1 MSPTPTGHVHRAW
14 RAKPTL
20 TLAALTVILLSSTL
34 VQGKQQAPSNSSPT
48 TPILAADDDVCAT
61 LWGRQECG
69 FLGITK
75 DGCQQRQCCWS
86 PTLVPVPWCFQKK
99 NEEYLCAAD
108 VVTRRDCGYLGIDS
122 KECNDRNCC
131 WDPTP
136 SNLNAP
142 FCFLKQHSCKGYEV
156 KTVEESETGT
166 VLHLGLAGGAQGC
179 SRFGQD
185 IPNLAVHI
193 DYETESRVRVKIIDS
208 DNKRYE
214 IPAFALPNPESTARR
229 NAKRDYTVRYNK
241 NPFTFAITRV
251 STGEVIFDSSVAG
264 MDSLVFEDEYLE
276 ISSVL
281 PEDANI
287 FGLGEV
293 VTAFRRDPRG
303 TRQTMWARDAA
314 TPVDENLYGSHPFHL
329 EMRKDLAH
337 GVFLRNSN
345 GMDVII
351 TPKKITY
358 KVIGGILDFTIF
370 LGPTPTDVI
379 KQYTELIGRPHMP
392 PAWSLGFHQSRY
404 GYNNIGEVEE
414 VVKRYRQENL
424 PLDGVWI
431 DIDYMDAFKDFTY
444 DETKFPQA
452 RMRSLAGDLAAHNQ
466 SMVLIIDP
474 GIPITPGYE
483 PYDSGMKEDIFIKT
497 LTGKPVEGRVW
508 PGQTYYPDFMN
519 TNETWAYW
527 QRQLHK
533 TREDIGENVY
543 PWIDMNEPANFCN
556 GPCTK
561 DSPGFNPALDKEN
574 AANAFLTNALADRD
588 KDIRIPAEIEI
599 LKKRQDK
606 AAPVNLK
613 YAINNAGRQA
623 PLDEK
628 TLAEN
633 AVHKNGLRLTDTHN
647 LYGHTEAMAT
657 HHALLQLKPDTRPF
671 ILTRSSFP
679 GTGDNWSEW
688 SHLYFSVPGV
698 LSFGL
703 FGVPF
708 TGADICG
715 FIGNTTEE
723 LCLRWHQLGALYP
736 FARNHNT
743 IGAASQEPY
752 VWPKSVLP
760 AARQALQIRYS
771 LLPYLYTLFDR
782 AHKSG
787 NPVWRP
793 LFFGFPQDPS
803 FVLKIDRQF
812 LLGDAILVSPALYKG
827 LIQVKAYF
835 PGKGRW
841 FDLWTHQCVIEADRD
856 LAHSAL
862 KLKARAAKA
871 KAAEGGED
879 ERAHRYKFL
888 PAKVES
894 DPIPM
899 SLQGGHIITI
909 HQTTKL
915 TVAETRLQPL
925 GLIVALDETGF
936 AKGEIYVD
944 DGTSVNNQVAANVT
958 WELHAGK
965 QLISNALLKWPGQ
978 AAGAQDV
985 GGSRV
990 EEMSAAEAQAFRV
1003 QMGHSDR
1010 IEKVVVL
1017 GLNFAR
1023 LGGEQDLDL
1032 NVAASQ
1038 VGFDVTGS
1046 GSRTIVG
1053 GPQQLHRQGQKQ
1065 QQRHRRRSQEVV
1077 EDEQD
1082 NFFTDA
1088 EAAAQSPEK
1097 RPVAAARVN
1106 ALQELNIN
1114 GVAVSFG
1121 GQGGVA
1127 PVNRTKGVD
1136 AATGLGWEINEAAG
1150 SLTLTGLKIDLFAG
1164 WFIHWKL
1171 E

>member
-1 MSPTPTGHVHRAW
+1 M
-14 RAKPTL
+14 
-20 TLAALTVILLSSTL
+20 
-34 VQGKQQAPSNSSPT
+34 NS
-48 TPILAADDDVCAT
+48 
-61 LWGRQECG
+61 
-69 FLGITK
+69 
-75 DGCQQRQCCWS
+75 
-86 PTLVPVPWCFQKK
+86 
-99 NEEYLCAAD
+99 
-108 VVTRRDCGYLGIDS
+108 
-122 KECNDRNCC
+122 
-131 WDPTP
+131 
-136 SNLNAP
+136 
-142 FCFLKQHSCKGYEV
+142 YEV
-156 KTVEESETGT
+156 KSVEESATGT
-166 VLHLGLAGGAQGC
+166 MLHLGLLGGPQGC

-208 DNKRYE
+208 NNKRYE
-214 IPAFALPNPESTARR
+214 IPAFALPDPESTARR
-229 NAKRDYTVRYNK
+229 NVTKRDYTVRYTK
-241 NPFTFAITRV
+241 SPFTFAVTRV

-329 EMRKDLAH
+329 EMRNGIAH

-370 LGPTPTDVI
+370 LGPKPADVVE
-379 KQYTELIGRPHMP
+379 QYTELIGRPHMP

-404 GYNNIGEVEE
+404 GYGNIGEVEQ
-414 VVKRYRQENL
+414 VVQRYRQENL

-431 DIDYMDAFKDFTY
+431 DIDYMDSFKDFSY
-444 DETKFPQA
+444 DETKFPKA
-452 RMRSLAGDLAAHNQ
+452 RIRSLATDLNNHNQ

-474 GIPITPGYE
+474 GIPIAPGYE
-483 PYDSGMKEDIFIKT
+483 PYDTGMKEDIFIKT
-497 LTGKPVEGRVW
+497 LTGKPIEGRVW
-508 PGQTYYPDFMN
+508 PGQTYFPDFMN
-519 TNETWAYW
+519 TNETWAFW

-533 TREDIGENVY
+533 TREDIGQNVY
-543 PWIDMNEPANFCN
+543 PWIDMNEPSNFCN

-574 AANAFLTNALADRD
+574 AANAFLTNALADRN
-588 KDIRIPAEIEI
+588 KDVRIPSEVEI
-599 LKKRQDK
+599 LEKRGD
-606 AAPVNLK
+606 AAPINLK

-647 LYGHTEAMAT
+647 LYGHMEAMAT
-657 HHALLQLKPDTRPF
+657 HHSLLQLKPDTRPF
-671 ILTRSSFP
+671 ILTRSSFS

-688 SHLYFSVPGV
+688 SHLYFSVPGI

-723 LCLRWHQLGALYP
+723 LCLRWHQLGSLYP

-743 IGAASQEPY
+743 IGASSQEPY
-752 VWPKSVLP
+752 VWPNSVLP
-760 AARQALQIRYS
+760 AARKALQIRYS
-771 LLPYLYTLFDR
+771 LLPYMYTLFGR
-782 AHKSG
+782 AHKTG

-812 LLGDAILVSPALYKG
+812 LLGDGILVSPALYKG
-827 LIQVKAYF
+827 QIQVKAYF

-856 LAHSAL
+856 QKAL
-862 KLKARAAKA
+862 KLKARAKA
-871 KAAEGGED
+871 TAED
-879 ERAHRYKFL
+879 ERPHRYKFL

-899 SLQGGHIITI
+899 SLEGGHIIPI

-936 AKGEIYVD
+936 AQGGVYVD
-944 DGTSVNNQVAANVT
+944 DGTSVNNQNWANVT
-958 WELHAGK
+958 WELHSGK

-978 AAGAQDV
+978 SAGSQGAGV
-985 GGSRV
+985 SGSRL
-990 EEMSAAEAQAFRV
+990 EEMSAAQAQAFRA

-1010 IEKVVVL
+1010 IEKIVVM

-1023 LGGEQDLDL
+1023 FGGEQDLDP

-1038 VGFDVTGS
+1038 VFFDVTGAS
-1046 GSRTIVG
+1046 KLVG
-1053 GPQQLHRQGQKQ
+1053 GPQERQQLRRQGQNRGQ
-1065 QQRHRRRSQEVV
+1065 GQHGHRRRSADV
-1077 EDEQD
+1077 EEEQD
-1082 NFFTDA
+1082 IFFTDA
-1088 EAAAQSPEK
+1088 EAAAQSPHE
-1097 RPVAAARVN
+1097 RPIVAARVN

-1114 GVAVSFG
+1114 GAPISFG
-1121 GQGGVA
+1121 GEGGVA

-1136 AATGLGWEINEAAG
+1136 AATGLGWEVNEAAG